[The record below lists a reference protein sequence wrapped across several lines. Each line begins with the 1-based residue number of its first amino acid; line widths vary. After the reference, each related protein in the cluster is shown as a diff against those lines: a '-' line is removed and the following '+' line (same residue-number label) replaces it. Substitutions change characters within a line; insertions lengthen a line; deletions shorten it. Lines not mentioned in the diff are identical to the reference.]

1 MSPEGR
7 RRFVLAM
14 ARLTILAAVV
24 VGVVAGTVEIT
35 RALRENPRSAAVT
48 AGAPLGAPQLETTGF
63 LGGDPAWL
71 GRILALP
78 RNATLI
84 ALDLDGL
91 RARLLAQG
99 QVQTAVLTKVFPA
112 TLRVRLTE
120 RTPMARLMAQE
131 AGGDPRM
138 FLVARD
144 GVVFTGVG
152 YPDNLVATLPWLETA
167 RLTREGSGFEP
178 IAGMAALAELL
189 GKTKLE
195 AEHLYADWRV
205 VSLSRLNTDGEIDVL
220 TGSGATITFNANND
234 YYTQI
239 ANLDLALDRLA
250 MQGTAFR
257 RLNLANG
264 RDVTVTLEKPLV
276 PTAANLLATPFGGVR
291 PPVLA
296 PAPAFGKFPQ
306 PSLLQREF

>member
-14 ARLTILAAVV
+14 VRLTILAAVV
-24 VGVVAGTVEIT
+24 IGVVAGIVEVT
-35 RALRENPRSAAVT
+35 RALRENSRPAAV
-48 AGAPLGAPQLETTGF
+48 ASGARLGAPLLETTGF
-63 LGGDPAWL
+63 LGGDPTWL
-71 GRILALP
+71 GRTLALP
-78 RNATLI
+78 RNVTLL
-84 ALDLDGL
+84 ALNLDEL

-120 RTPMARLMAQE
+120 RTPIARLMAQG
-131 AGGDPRM
+131 AGDEPRV

-152 YPDNLVATLPWLETA
+152 YPDNLVATLPWLEPA
-167 RLTREGSGFEP
+167 RLARGGRGFEP

-205 VSLSRLNTDGEIDVL
+205 VSLARLDTDGEIDVR
-220 TGSGATITFNANND
+220 TASGATITFNANND

-250 MQGTAFR
+250 TQGAAFK

-276 PTAANLLATPFGGVR
+276 PAVADLRSAPFGAVR
-291 PPVLA
+291 PAA
-296 PAPAFGKFPQ
+296 PASAPAFGKFPQ
-306 PSLLQREF
+306 SSLLKREF

>member
-1 MSPEGR
+1 MSREGR

-14 ARLTILAAVV
+14 VRLTIVASVV
-24 VGVVAGTVEIT
+24 IGVVAGTVEVT
-35 RALRENPRSAAVT
+35 RALRENSRPATMASGVR
-48 AGAPLGAPQLETTGF
+48 LGPPQLETTGF
-63 LGGDPAWL
+63 LGGDPTWL
-71 GRILALP
+71 GRSLALP
-78 RNATLI
+78 GNVTLM
-84 ALDLDGL
+84 ALDLDEL

-120 RTPMARLMAQE
+120 RTPIARLMAQE
-131 AGGDPRM
+131 AGDEPRV

-152 YPDNLVATLPWLETA
+152 YPDKLVETLPWLEPA
-167 RLTREGSGFEP
+167 RLAREGSGFEP

-195 AEHLYADWRV
+195 AEHLYSDWRV
-205 VSLSRLNTDGEIDVL
+205 VSLARLNTDGEIDVR
-220 TGSGATITFNANND
+220 TASGTTITFNANND

-239 ANLDLALDRLA
+239 ANLDFALDRLA
-250 MQGTAFR
+250 AQGTAFK

-264 RDVTVTLEKPLV
+264 RDVTVTLDKPLV
-276 PTAANLLATPFGGVR
+276 PVASPLKTALPGGAR
-291 PPVLA
+291 PSA
-296 PAPAFGKFPQ
+296 PAPASAFGKFAR
-306 PSLLQREF
+306 PSLLKREF